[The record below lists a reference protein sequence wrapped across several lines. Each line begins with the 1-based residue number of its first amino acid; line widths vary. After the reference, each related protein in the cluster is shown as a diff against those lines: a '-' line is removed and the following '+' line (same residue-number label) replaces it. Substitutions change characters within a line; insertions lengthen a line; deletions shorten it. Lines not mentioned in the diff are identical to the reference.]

1 MVIDHTE
8 SFLKC
13 FAELTG
19 ASYEKMKDYIVNNN
33 PLNIIN
39 HPYTNAFERNVIDKI
54 QHLKEFYASYEV
66 LKNAENRDLRIN
78 STEVAKD
85 YFLSLLG
92 NLKEKERILISYLDA
107 GQKIIETA
115 VVSEGT
121 VNESAIYPREIAK
134 QALFNDCMSIIIA
147 HNHPGEALNASKED
161 IALTQKLI
169 DVLAPLNIKVLDHII
184 VAGKTAI
191 SMMEKGLFPSHDP
204 NNGVRRVVER

>member
-19 ASYEKMKDYIVNNN
+19 ASYEKMKNYTLNNN

-39 HPYTNAFERNVIDKI
+39 HPYTNAFERDVIDKI
-54 QHLKEFYASYEV
+54 HYLKEFYASYEI
-66 LKNAENRDLRIN
+66 LKNAENRDLRIS

-92 NLKEKERILISYLDA
+92 NLKEKERLLISYLD
-107 GQKIIETA
+107 GGNKIIETTVA
-115 VVSEGT
+115 SEGT
-121 VNESAIYPREIAK
+121 VNESVVYPREITK
-134 QALFNDCMSIIIA
+134 QALFNDCVSIIIA
-147 HNHPGEALNASKED
+147 HNHPGEALNASNED
-161 IALTQKLI
+161 ITITRKLI
-169 DVLAPLNIKVLDHII
+169 NTLAPLNIKVLDHII
-184 VAGKTAI
+184 VAGKVAI
-191 SMMEKGLFPSHDP
+191 SMMENGSFPSHDP